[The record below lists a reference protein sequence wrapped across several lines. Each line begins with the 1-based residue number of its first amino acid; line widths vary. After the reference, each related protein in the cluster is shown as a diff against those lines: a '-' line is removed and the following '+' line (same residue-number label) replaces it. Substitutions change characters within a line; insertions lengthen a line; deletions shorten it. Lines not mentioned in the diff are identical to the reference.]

1 MTQNRYVLEKKATNR
16 KSPAMAKL
24 GCNPTVVL
32 ISTRVLALKNYCCTN
47 VPSNRPLCSHAIQ
60 HSLNTV
66 IDAPFP
72 LQRGEIT
79 PLADSIRYLES
90 RNEETTEVMTSR
102 PLESEIPSSLHNSPA
117 CQTITS
123 SNQSPGHPPIYCLP
137 RILST
142 PKRPRCI
149 L

>member
-1 MTQNRYVLEKKATNR
+1 MCHSKQ
-16 KSPAMAKL
+16 
-24 GCNPTVVL
+24 
-32 ISTRVLALKNYCCTN
+32 
-47 VPSNRPLCSHAIQ
+47 PLCSHAIQ

-102 PLESEIPSSLHNSPA
+102 PLESEIPSSLHNPPA
-117 CQTITS
+117 CQNHHIL
-123 SNQSPGHPPIYCLP
+123 QSIPGHPPIYCLP

-142 PKRPRCI
+142 PNVQDA
-149 L
+149 LL